1 MHIWFVCFAE
11 GALLVNGT
19 DCTGHVTVVN
29 ATVQQVECSPAV
41 NTVQFPVVEASW
53 ELEVADIS
61 ITGCY
66 KVVLFQN
73 QSVAMYENFQR
84 TVHQRIST
92 KLLVNSSMSVAECN
106 NIFKASINTTRSSTC
121 CLSEFHQLLAVDK
134 DRGRLILQFAV
145 MPVADLL
152 HGKPATCSLT
162 GSDGRTAN
170 SSFTITTQNSEP
182 NHMHGRHMHDC
193 LLFIV
198 RVAMKCSI

>member
-92 KLLVNSSMSVAECN
+92 KLLVNSSMSETECN

-121 CLSEFHQLLAVDK
+121 CLSEFHHLLAVDK